1 MKISDIRL
9 LCGPPHEDERNR
21 DICKSLNDVDEALI
35 YHVDREILNHDKSA
49 SPLKNI
55 DDILEGQTKVDA
67 KIDEK
72 PWYNTWP
79 FGAPTEEV
87 CAKFLAVCREKRK
100 LKETFDIVVQQSKK
114 IAKYYPISHGQDKTV
129 MILSD
134 KWDYDTFRKYEK
146 ELLNHAIRDGIWY
159 IFLLVTDYGYTQ
171 IPFLPNNRNDL
182 KHLEGEKIEDD
193 LTYEDMLDML
203 CEYPF
208 EYSMSGGMLQ
218 LNEYAHY
225 HFDARKNCWERYSPK
240 DGDIF
245 GRIWKNDL
253 KRFLKSVSWI
263 TDEKCSMLK
272 PQMQVWDAPTRELRF
287 FGKKIKWNA
296 GLDGDTDGQYALL
309 QKALDQFVTDCE
321 KHAGG
326 EINVR

>member
-1 MKISDIRL
+1 MRISDVRL
-9 LCGPPHEDERNR
+9 LCEPPHEGERNIN
-21 DICKSLNDVDEALI
+21 ICKSLNYVDEALI
-35 YHVDREILNHDKSA
+35 YQVDREILNHDKSA

-79 FGAPTEEV
+79 FGTPTEEV
-87 CAKFLAVCREKRK
+87 CAKFLAVCRGKRK

-146 ELLNHAIRDGIWY
+146 KLLNHAIRDGIWY

-193 LTYEDMLDML
+193 LTYDDMLDML
-203 CEYPF
+203 YEYPF
-208 EYSMSGGMLQ
+208 EYSMSGGTWQ
-218 LNEYAHY
+218 PHERVHY
-225 HFDARKNCWERYSPK
+225 SFDADELRWEKHSLIGEDICGNIMEK
-240 DGDIF
+240 D
-245 GRIWKNDL
+245 L
-253 KRFLKSVSWI
+253 EQFLKSMSWI
-263 TDEKCSMLK
+263 ADESQTMLK
-272 PQMQVWDAPTRELRF
+272 PQTQVLDAPTRELRI
-287 FGKKIKWNA
+287 FGKTIKWNA
-296 GLDGDTDGQYALL
+296 GLDGDTDRQYTLL
-309 QKALDQFVTDCE
+309 QKALDRFVAE
-321 KHAGG
+321 
-326 EINVR
+326 